1 MCKFC
6 KAVLKILSILTA
18 IVGALFVVYFWNLD
32 QKLLG
37 WAYIQV
43 NKIFDRKKVDI
54 KFYWSLTTP
63 SSAAG
68 RSWPAPPRP
77 GALPMT
83 RPTHGRT
90 PAPSSW

>member
-6 KAVLKILSILTA
+6 KAVMKVVSILTA

-54 KFYWSLTTP
+54 NFQCNSTTP
-63 SSAAG
+63 
-68 RSWPAPPRP
+68 
-77 GALPMT
+77 
-83 RPTHGRT
+83 
-90 PAPSSW
+90 